1 MKAGKWRGSR
11 AEAGRWSTRPGAS
24 VQSWRRAEG
33 LSKAPTQ
40 SRSSQPLM
48 QTVHQLPPRPLV
60 PAQPPISLL
69 PPPLSVLSFLHCV
82 RQLLPLC
89 PPVCGSLCLERASP
103 ASPMTPA
110 SGSRP
115 LLQYPLHTATFS
127 GPSTARLSCS
137 YFPPELLGPDFTC
150 QVYHLSPRQKQQLSE
165 GRTRAV
171 LFSRGR
177 HSGGPQHRGL
187 NEQGRPSDLS
197 SPPARV

>member
-1 MKAGKWRGSR
+1 MR
-11 AEAGRWSTRPGAS
+11 
-24 VQSWRRAEG
+24 SWRRAEG

-40 SRSSQPLM
+40 NRSSQPLM
-48 QTVHQLPPRPLV
+48 QTVPPAPSRPLV

-69 PPPLSVLSFLHCV
+69 PPPLTFLSFLHCV

-127 GPSTARLSCS
+127 GPSTAPLSCS
-137 YFPPELLGPDFTC
+137 YFPPELQDLASHVRFIIC
-150 QVYHLSPRQKQQLSE
+150 LLVRSSSFPR
-165 GRTRAV
+165 A
-171 LFSRGR
+171 
-177 HSGGPQHRGL
+177 GL
-187 NEQGRPSDLS
+187 ELLCSAEAGTQGDLNTG
-197 SPPARV
+197 V